1 MLNNASIILHG
12 SECSRQCDKT
22 RNIYKRTTT
31 KKKTKLFFF
40 VDNCLLESPKE
51 ASEKVLDIRRV
62 L

>member
-12 SECSRQCDKT
+12 SESSRQCNKT

-31 KKKTKLFFF
+31 KKKTKLLF
-40 VDNCLLESPKE
+40 VDNCLLESTKE